1 MLLEGLETLCLLAS
15 EGTMA
20 KVASRLYISQ
30 SAVSKRITQ
39 LEQRLGKRLIEPDGR
54 QTRLTPQARELLAR
68 VAPSLAEMKGV
79 LADSQTLTDQTP
91 LPVACSETLLAGY
104 LAPFMHDY
112 LGRDPHLALSTHHT
126 PVILTRVRGGDA
138 LLGICAGRLPPGH
151 GLCAELLLE
160 EPFYL
165 VGDDQEEAA
174 QPDHRGASPDGA
186 SGRPLTQRDPG
197 EETQVQETLCKILTM
212 DLENPSNR
220 YLRDPLAA
228 LGLVPA
234 MELDSYLA
242 LIELAKAGIGPV
254 LLPAGLLALVGDQ
267 GKRARALPG
276 LARPLHLVYRPN
288 SLKRLRI
295 QRLVEEIR
303 AHFAR
308 VSQGQR

>member
-30 SAVSKRITQ
+30 SAVSKRINQ
-39 LEQRLGKRLIEPDGR
+39 LELRLGKKLIEPDGR
-54 QTRLTPQARELLAR
+54 QIRLTPQARELLAR

-79 LADSQTLTDQTP
+79 LADSQTLTDGSP

-104 LAPFMHDY
+104 LARFMHDY
-112 LGRDPHLALSTHHT
+112 LARDPHIALSTHHT
-126 PVILTRVRGGDA
+126 PVILARVRGGDA

-151 GLCAELLLE
+151 GLCAELLLT

-165 VGDDQEEAA
+165 VGDALDEAA
-174 QPDHRGASPDGA
+174 QPDHQSA
-186 SGRPLTQRDPG
+186 L
-197 EETQVQETLCKILTM
+197 QETLTSKQLTEGDVSEGMQDNMRKILTM

-220 YLRDPLAA
+220 YLREPLAA
-228 LGLVPA
+228 LGLEPA

-254 LLPAGLLALVGDQ
+254 LLPAGLLALVGEQ
-267 GKRARALPG
+267 GRRARALPG
-276 LARPLHLVYRPN
+276 LGRPLHLVYRPN
-288 SLKRLRI
+288 SLKRARI
-295 QRLVEEIR
+295 VRLVEGIKG
-303 AHFAR
+303 HFA
-308 VSQGQR
+308 QLGKG

>member
-15 EGTMA
+15 AGTMA

-91 LPVACSETLLAGY
+91 LPIACSETLLAGY
-104 LAPFMHDY
+104 LARFMHDY
-112 LGRDPHLALSTHHT
+112 LEQDPHLALSTHHT

-165 VGDDQEEAA
+165 VGDDQETAA
-174 QPDHRGASPDGA
+174 QPDHRVASPDRA
-186 SGRPLTQRDPG
+186 SGKPLTQRDLG
-197 EETQVQETLCKILTM
+197 EETLVQEKVRKILTM

-276 LARPLHLVYRPN
+276 LARPLHLVYRPS
-288 SLKRLRI
+288 SLKRARI
-295 QRLVEEIR
+295 QRLVEGIR

-308 VSQGQR
+308 VSQG

>member
-30 SAVSKRITQ
+30 SAVSKRIAQ
-39 LEQRLGKRLIEPDGR
+39 LEQRLGKKLVEPDGR
-54 QTRLTPQARELLAR
+54 QIRLTPQAQELLAR

-79 LADSQTLTDQTP
+79 LADSQTLTDLTP

-104 LAPFMHDY
+104 LARFMHDY
-112 LGRDPHLALSTHHT
+112 LRQDPHLALSTHHT
-126 PVILTRVRGGDA
+126 PVILARVRSGDA

-151 GLCAELLLE
+151 GLEARLLLE

-165 VGDDQEEAA
+165 VEGDQREGENADQGLR
-174 QPDHRGASPDGA
+174 Q
-186 SGRPLTQRDPG
+186 
-197 EETQVQETLCKILTM
+197 ILTM
-212 DLENPSNR
+212 DLDNPSNR
-220 YLRDPLAA
+220 YLREPLAA
-228 LGLVPA
+228 LGLIPG

-254 LLPAGLLALVGDQ
+254 LLPAGLLALVGAQ
-267 GKRARALPG
+267 GPQARPLAG

-288 SLKRLRI
+288 SLKRARI
-295 QRLVEEIR
+295 AQLVQALQ
-303 AHFAR
+303 AHFQPLA
-308 VSQGQR
+308 G

>member
-1 MLLEGLETLCLLAS
+1 M
-15 EGTMA
+15 
-20 KVASRLYISQ
+20 
-30 SAVSKRITQ
+30 
-39 LEQRLGKRLIEPDGR
+39 
-54 QTRLTPQARELLAR
+54 
-68 VAPSLAEMKGV
+68 APSLAEMKGV

-104 LAPFMHDY
+104 LARFMHDY
-112 LGRDPHLALSTHHT
+112 LEQDPHLALSTHHT

-165 VGDDQEEAA
+165 VGDDQETAA
-174 QPDHRGASPDGA
+174 QPDHRGASPDRA
-186 SGRPLTQRDPG
+186 SGKPLTQKDLG
-197 EETQVQETLCKILTM
+197 EETLVQEKVRKILTM

-276 LARPLHLVYRPN
+276 LARPLHLVYRPS
-288 SLKRLRI
+288 SLKRARI
-295 QRLVEEIR
+295 QRLVEGIR

-308 VSQGQR
+308 VSQG

>member
-104 LAPFMHDY
+104 LARFMHDY
-112 LGRDPHLALSTHHT
+112 LEQDPHLALSTHHT

-174 QPDHRGASPDGA
+174 QPDHRVASPDRA
-186 SGRPLTQRDPG
+186 SGKPLTQRDLG
-197 EETQVQETLCKILTM
+197 EETLVQEKVRKILTM

-276 LARPLHLVYRPN
+276 LARPLHLVYRPS
-288 SLKRLRI
+288 SLKRARI
-295 QRLVEEIR
+295 QRLVEGIR

-308 VSQGQR
+308 VSQG

>member
-30 SAVSKRITQ
+30 SAVSKRIAQ
-39 LEQRLGKRLIEPDGR
+39 LEQRLGKKLVEPDGR
-54 QTRLTPQARELLAR
+54 QIRLTPQAQELLAR

-79 LADSQTLTDQTP
+79 LTDSQTLTDLTP

-104 LAPFMHDY
+104 LARFMHDY
-112 LGRDPHLALSTHHT
+112 LRQDPHLALSTHHT
-126 PVILTRVRGGDA
+126 PVILARVRSGDA

-151 GLCAELLLE
+151 GLEARLLLE

-165 VGDDQEEAA
+165 VEGDQREGENADQGLR
-174 QPDHRGASPDGA
+174 Q
-186 SGRPLTQRDPG
+186 
-197 EETQVQETLCKILTM
+197 ILTM
-212 DLENPSNR
+212 DLDNPSNR
-220 YLRDPLAA
+220 YLREPLAA
-228 LGLVPA
+228 LGLTPA

-254 LLPAGLLALVGDQ
+254 LLPAGLLALVGAQ
-267 GKRARALPG
+267 GPQARPLAG

-288 SLKRLRI
+288 SLKRARI
-295 QRLVEEIR
+295 AQLVQALQ
-303 AHFAR
+303 AHFQPLA
-308 VSQGQR
+308 G

>member
-104 LAPFMHDY
+104 LARFMHDY
-112 LGRDPHLALSTHHT
+112 LEQDPHLALSTHHT

-165 VGDDQEEAA
+165 VGDDQETA
-174 QPDHRGASPDGA
+174 QPDHRVASPDRA
-186 SGRPLTQRDPG
+186 SGKPLTQRDLG
-197 EETQVQETLCKILTM
+197 EEPLVQDKVRKILTM

-276 LARPLHLVYRPN
+276 LARPLHLVYRPS
-288 SLKRLRI
+288 SLKRARI
-295 QRLVEEIR
+295 QRLVEGIR

-308 VSQGQR
+308 VSQG

>member
-30 SAVSKRITQ
+30 SAVSKRIAQ
-39 LEQRLGKRLIEPDGR
+39 LEQRLGKKLVEPDGR
-54 QTRLTPQARELLAR
+54 QIRLTPQAQELLAR

-79 LADSQTLTDQTP
+79 LADSQTLTDLTP

-104 LAPFMHDY
+104 LARFMHDY
-112 LGRDPHLALSTHHT
+112 LRQDPHLALSTHHT
-126 PVILTRVRGGDA
+126 PVILARVRSGDA

-151 GLCAELLLE
+151 GLEARLLLE

-165 VGDDQEEAA
+165 VEGDQLEGENADQGLR
-174 QPDHRGASPDGA
+174 Q
-186 SGRPLTQRDPG
+186 
-197 EETQVQETLCKILTM
+197 ILTM
-212 DLENPSNR
+212 DLDNPSNR
-220 YLRDPLAA
+220 YLREPLAA
-228 LGLVPA
+228 LGLTPA

-254 LLPAGLLALVGDQ
+254 LLPAGLLALVGAQ
-267 GKRARALPG
+267 GPQARPLAG

-288 SLKRLRI
+288 SLKRARI
-295 QRLVEEIR
+295 AQLVQALQ
-303 AHFAR
+303 AHFQPLA
-308 VSQGQR
+308 G

>member
-1 MLLEGLETLCLLAS
+1 MLLEGLETLSLLAS

-30 SAVSKRITQ
+30 SAVSKRIGQ
-39 LEQRLGKRLIEPDGR
+39 LELRLGKKLIEPDGR
-54 QTRLTPQARELLAR
+54 QIRLTPQARELLDR

-79 LADSQTLTDQTP
+79 LADSQTLTDLTP

-104 LAPFMHDY
+104 LARFMHDY
-112 LGRDPHLALSTHHT
+112 LGRDPHIALSTHHT
-126 PVILTRVRGGDA
+126 PVILAQVRSGDA

-151 GLCAELLLE
+151 GLGAELLLE

-165 VGDDQEEAA
+165 VGDDQHEAPSA
-174 QPDHRGASPDGA
+174 D
-186 SGRPLTQRDPG
+186 QR
-197 EETQVQETLCKILTM
+197 KILTM

-220 YLRDPLAA
+220 YLREPLAQ

-254 LLPAGLLALVGDQ
+254 LLPAGLLALVGEQ
-267 GKRARALPG
+267 GETARPLPG
-276 LARPLHLVYRPN
+276 LGRPLHLVYRQS
-288 SLKRLRI
+288 SLKRERIAQLVSALR
-295 QRLVEEIR
+295 R
-303 AHFAR
+303 HFHHFSGP
-308 VSQGQR
+308 SQ

>member
-30 SAVSKRITQ
+30 SAVSKRINQ
-39 LEQRLGKRLIEPDGR
+39 LELRLGKKLIEPDGR
-54 QTRLTPQARELLAR
+54 QIRLTPQARELLAR

-79 LADSQTLTDQTP
+79 LADSQTLTDGSP

-104 LAPFMHDY
+104 LARFMHDY
-112 LGRDPHLALSTHHT
+112 LVCDPHLALSTHHT
-126 PVILTRVRGGDA
+126 PVILARVRGGDA

-151 GLCAELLLE
+151 GLCAELLLT

-165 VGDDQEEAA
+165 VGDDQ
-174 QPDHRGASPDGA
+174 DGGDRGDQGGQS
-186 SGRPLTQRDPG
+186 PG
-197 EETQVQETLCKILTM
+197 EMRHEAPRKILSM

-220 YLRDPLAA
+220 YLREPLAA
-228 LGLVPA
+228 LGLEPA

-254 LLPAGLLALVGDQ
+254 LLPAGLLALVGEQ
-267 GKRARALPG
+267 GQRARALPG
-276 LARPLHLVYRPN
+276 LGRPLHLVYRPN
-288 SLKRLRI
+288 SLKRARI
-295 QRLVEEIR
+295 VRLVEGIKG
-303 AHFAR
+303 HFA
-308 VSQGQR
+308 QLGKG

>member
-30 SAVSKRITQ
+30 SAVSKRIAQ
-39 LEQRLGKRLIEPDGR
+39 LEQRLGKKLVEPDGR
-54 QTRLTPQARELLAR
+54 QIRLTPQAQELLAR

-79 LADSQTLTDQTP
+79 LADSQTLTDLTP

-104 LAPFMHDY
+104 LARFMHDY
-112 LGRDPHLALSTHHT
+112 LRQDPHLALSTHHT
-126 PVILTRVRGGDA
+126 PVILARVRSGDA

-151 GLCAELLLE
+151 GLEARLLLE

-165 VGDDQEEAA
+165 VESDQRE
-174 QPDHRGASPDGA
+174 
-186 SGRPLTQRDPG
+186 G
-197 EETQVQETLCKILTM
+197 ENADQGLRQILTM
-212 DLENPSNR
+212 DLDNPSNR
-220 YLRDPLAA
+220 YLREPLAA
-228 LGLVPA
+228 LGLIPA

-254 LLPAGLLALVGDQ
+254 LLPAGLLALVGAQ
-267 GKRARALPG
+267 GPQARPLAG

-288 SLKRLRI
+288 SLKRARI
-295 QRLVEEIR
+295 AQLVQALQ
-303 AHFAR
+303 AHFQPLA
-308 VSQGQR
+308 G

>member
-104 LAPFMHDY
+104 LARFMHDY
-112 LGRDPHLALSTHHT
+112 LEQDPHLALSTHHT

-165 VGDDQEEAA
+165 VGDHQEAAA
-174 QPDHRGASPDGA
+174 QPDHRAASPDRANGK
-186 SGRPLTQRDPG
+186 PLTQRDLG
-197 EETQVQETLCKILTM
+197 EETLVQEKVRKILTM

-242 LIELAKAGIGPV
+242 LIDLAKAGIGPV

-276 LARPLHLVYRPN
+276 LARPLHLVYRPS
-288 SLKRLRI
+288 SLKRARI
-295 QRLVEEIR
+295 QRLVEGIR

-308 VSQGQR
+308 VSQG

>member
-30 SAVSKRITQ
+30 SAVSKRIAQ
-39 LEQRLGKRLIEPDGR
+39 LEQRLGKKLVEPDGR
-54 QTRLTPQARELLAR
+54 QIRLTPQAQELLAR

-79 LADSQTLTDQTP
+79 LADSQTLTDLTP

-104 LAPFMHDY
+104 LARFMHDY
-112 LGRDPHLALSTHHT
+112 LRQDPHLALSTHHT
-126 PVILTRVRGGDA
+126 PVILARVRSGDA

-151 GLCAELLLE
+151 GLEARLLLE

-165 VGDDQEEAA
+165 VEGDQREDENADQGLR
-174 QPDHRGASPDGA
+174 Q
-186 SGRPLTQRDPG
+186 
-197 EETQVQETLCKILTM
+197 ILTM
-212 DLENPSNR
+212 DLDNPSNR
-220 YLRDPLAA
+220 YLREPLAA
-228 LGLVPA
+228 LGLTPA

-254 LLPAGLLALVGDQ
+254 LLPAGLLALVGAQ
-267 GKRARALPG
+267 GPQARPLAG

-288 SLKRLRI
+288 SLKRARI
-295 QRLVEEIR
+295 AQLVQALQ
-303 AHFAR
+303 AHFQPLA
-308 VSQGQR
+308 G

>member
-30 SAVSKRITQ
+30 SAVSKRIAQ
-39 LEQRLGKRLIEPDGR
+39 LEQRLGKKLVEPDGR
-54 QTRLTPQARELLAR
+54 QIRLTPQAQELLAR

-79 LADSQTLTDQTP
+79 LADSQTLTDLTP

-104 LAPFMHDY
+104 LARFMHDY
-112 LGRDPHLALSTHHT
+112 LRQDPHLALSTHHT
-126 PVILTRVRGGDA
+126 PVILARVRSGDA

-151 GLCAELLLE
+151 GLEARLLLE

-165 VGDDQEEAA
+165 VVGDQREGENADQGLR
-174 QPDHRGASPDGA
+174 Q
-186 SGRPLTQRDPG
+186 
-197 EETQVQETLCKILTM
+197 ILTM
-212 DLENPSNR
+212 DLDNPSNR
-220 YLRDPLAA
+220 YLREPLAA
-228 LGLVPA
+228 LGLTPA

-254 LLPAGLLALVGDQ
+254 LLPAGLLALVGAQ
-267 GKRARALPG
+267 GPQARPLAG

-288 SLKRLRI
+288 SLKRARI
-295 QRLVEEIR
+295 AQLVQALQ
-303 AHFAR
+303 AHFQPLA
-308 VSQGQR
+308 G

>member
-104 LAPFMHDY
+104 LARFMHDY
-112 LGRDPHLALSTHHT
+112 LEQDPHLALSTHHT

-165 VGDDQEEAA
+165 VGDDQETAA
-174 QPDHRGASPDGA
+174 QPDHRVASPDRA
-186 SGRPLTQRDPG
+186 SGKPLTQRDLG
-197 EETQVQETLCKILTM
+197 EETLVQDKVRKILTM

-276 LARPLHLVYRPN
+276 LARPLHLVYRPS
-288 SLKRLRI
+288 SLKRARI
-295 QRLVEEIR
+295 QRLVEAIR

-308 VSQGQR
+308 VSQG

>member
-54 QTRLTPQARELLAR
+54 QTRLTPQARELLVR

-104 LAPFMHDY
+104 LARFMHDY
-112 LGRDPHLALSTHHT
+112 LEQDPHLALSTHHT

-174 QPDHRGASPDGA
+174 QPDHRVASPDRA
-186 SGRPLTQRDPG
+186 SGKPLTQRDLG
-197 EETQVQETLCKILTM
+197 EETLVQEKVRKILTM

-276 LARPLHLVYRPN
+276 LARPLHLVYRPS
-288 SLKRLRI
+288 SLKRARI
-295 QRLVEEIR
+295 QRLVEGIR

-308 VSQGQR
+308 VSQG

>member
-30 SAVSKRITQ
+30 SAVSKRINQ
-39 LEQRLGKRLIEPDGR
+39 LELRLGKKLIEPDGR
-54 QTRLTPQARELLAR
+54 QIRLTPQARELLAR

-79 LADSQTLTDQTP
+79 LADSQTLTDGSP

-104 LAPFMHDY
+104 LARFMHDY
-112 LGRDPHLALSTHHT
+112 LARDPHIALSTHHT
-126 PVILTRVRGGDA
+126 PVILARVRGGDA

-151 GLCAELLLE
+151 GLCAELLLT

-165 VGDDQEEAA
+165 VGGDQ
-174 QPDHRGASPDGA
+174 DGGDRGDQGSQS
-186 SGRPLTQRDPG
+186 SGEVRHDAPR
-197 EETQVQETLCKILTM
+197 KILTM

-220 YLRDPLAA
+220 YLREPLAA
-228 LGLVPA
+228 LGLEPA

-254 LLPAGLLALVGDQ
+254 LLPAGLLALVGEQ
-267 GKRARALPG
+267 GRRARALPG
-276 LARPLHLVYRPN
+276 LGRPLHLVYRPN
-288 SLKRLRI
+288 SLKRARI
-295 QRLVEEIR
+295 VRLVEGIKG
-303 AHFAR
+303 HFA
-308 VSQGQR
+308 QLGKG

>member
-30 SAVSKRITQ
+30 SAVSKRIAQ
-39 LEQRLGKRLIEPDGR
+39 LEQRLGKKLVEPDGR
-54 QTRLTPQARELLAR
+54 QIRLTPQAQELLAR

-79 LADSQTLTDQTP
+79 LADSQTLTDLTP

-104 LAPFMHDY
+104 LARFMHDY
-112 LGRDPHLALSTHHT
+112 LRQDPHLALSTHHT
-126 PVILTRVRGGDA
+126 PVILARVRSGDA

-151 GLCAELLLE
+151 GLEARLLLE

-165 VGDDQEEAA
+165 VEGDQREGENTDQGL
-174 QPDHRGASPDGA
+174 R
-186 SGRPLTQRDPG
+186 
-197 EETQVQETLCKILTM
+197 KILTM
-212 DLENPSNR
+212 DLDNPSNR
-220 YLRDPLAA
+220 YLREPLAA
-228 LGLVPA
+228 LGLTPA

-254 LLPAGLLALVGDQ
+254 LLPAGLLALVGAQ
-267 GKRARALPG
+267 GPQARPLAG

-288 SLKRLRI
+288 SLKRARI
-295 QRLVEEIR
+295 AQLVQALQ
-303 AHFAR
+303 AHFQPLA
-308 VSQGQR
+308 G

>member
-104 LAPFMHDY
+104 LARFMHDY
-112 LGRDPHLALSTHHT
+112 LEQDPHLALSTHHT

-165 VGDDQEEAA
+165 VGDDQETAA
-174 QPDHRGASPDGA
+174 QPDHRVASPDRA
-186 SGRPLTQRDPG
+186 SGKPLTQRDLG
-197 EETQVQETLCKILTM
+197 EETLVQEKVRKILTM

-276 LARPLHLVYRPN
+276 LARPLHLVYRPS
-288 SLKRLRI
+288 SLKRARI
-295 QRLVEEIR
+295 QRLVEAIR

-308 VSQGQR
+308 VSQG

>member
-30 SAVSKRITQ
+30 SAVSKRIAQ
-39 LEQRLGKRLIEPDGR
+39 LEQRLGKKLVEPDGR
-54 QTRLTPQARELLAR
+54 QIRLTPQAQELLAR

-79 LADSQTLTDQTP
+79 LADSQTLTDLTP

-104 LAPFMHDY
+104 LARFMHDY
-112 LGRDPHLALSTHHT
+112 LRQDPHLALSTHHT
-126 PVILTRVRGGDA
+126 PVILARVRSGDA

-151 GLCAELLLE
+151 GLEASLLLE

-165 VGDDQEEAA
+165 VEGDQREGKNADQGLR
-174 QPDHRGASPDGA
+174 Q
-186 SGRPLTQRDPG
+186 
-197 EETQVQETLCKILTM
+197 ILTM
-212 DLENPSNR
+212 DLDNPSNR
-220 YLRDPLAA
+220 YLREPLAA
-228 LGLVPA
+228 LGLTPA

-254 LLPAGLLALVGDQ
+254 LLPAGLLALVGAQ
-267 GKRARALPG
+267 GAQARPLAG

-288 SLKRLRI
+288 SLKRARI
-295 QRLVEEIR
+295 AQLVQALQ
-303 AHFAR
+303 AHFQPLA
-308 VSQGQR
+308 G

>member
-30 SAVSKRITQ
+30 SAVSKRIAQ
-39 LEQRLGKRLIEPDGR
+39 LEQRLGKKLVEPDGR
-54 QTRLTPQARELLAR
+54 QIRLTPQAKELLAR

-79 LADSQTLTDQTP
+79 LADSQTLTDLTP

-104 LAPFMHDY
+104 LARFMHDY
-112 LGRDPHLALSTHHT
+112 LRQDPHLALSTHHT
-126 PVILTRVRGGDA
+126 PVILARVRSGDA

-151 GLCAELLLE
+151 GLEARLLLE

-165 VGDDQEEAA
+165 VEGDQREGENADQGLR
-174 QPDHRGASPDGA
+174 Q
-186 SGRPLTQRDPG
+186 
-197 EETQVQETLCKILTM
+197 ILTM
-212 DLENPSNR
+212 DLDNPSNR
-220 YLRDPLAA
+220 YLREPLAA
-228 LGLVPA
+228 LGLTPA

-254 LLPAGLLALVGDQ
+254 LLPAGLLALVGAQ
-267 GKRARALPG
+267 GPQARPLAG

-288 SLKRLRI
+288 SLKRARI
-295 QRLVEEIR
+295 AQLVQALQ
-303 AHFAR
+303 AHFQPLA
-308 VSQGQR
+308 G